1 MTRRRWLLA
10 LLALVAMTAAACG
23 DSDDSDSEPA
33 AEADGGDEAA
43 GGDDGGDEADGGG
56 DEAGGDGPAAR
67 GVLQVTE
74 IRFENSS
81 GTLTN
86 TGDEPIDLAGHW
98 LCNRPT
104 YVELSG
110 VLEPGES
117 MDVGLAG
124 MTPDGGELAVY
135 SSQNFSSAADMVTY
149 VHWAGGGGRADTAA
163 AAGLWSGDP
172 ATAGADGLALT
183 GDPGSAGG
191 WSG

>member
-1 MTRRRWLLA
+1 MIRRRWLPA
-10 LLALVAMTAAACG
+10 LLALVALTAAACG
-23 DSDDSDSEPA
+23 DSDSDSEADAEPA
-33 AEADGGDEAA
+33 AEEAPA
-43 GGDDGGDEADGGG
+43 EDAADDGGTDDGGA
-56 DEAGGDGPAAR
+56 AGTSAR
-67 GVLQVTE
+67 GALQVTE

-86 TGDEPIDLAGHW
+86 TGDVPIDLTGYW

-124 MTPDGGELAVY
+124 MTADGGELAVY
-135 SSQNFSSAADMVTY
+135 TSQNFSSADDMVAY
-149 VHWAGGGGRADTAA
+149 VHWAGGGGRAETAA
-163 AAGLWSGDP
+163 EAGLWSGDP
-172 ATAGADGLALT
+172 ATAGADGLSLT
-183 GDPGSAGG
+183 GDPGSAAG

>member
-10 LLALVAMTAAACG
+10 LLALVALTAAACG
-23 DSDDSDSEPA
+23 DSDSDDAEDEPA
-33 AEADGGDEAA
+33 AEAEAADDAAGDEPA
-43 GGDDGGDEADGGG
+43 DDGGEGGDGGG
-56 DEAGGDGPAAR
+56 GAR
-67 GVLQVTE
+67 GALQVTE

-86 TGDEPIDLAGHW
+86 TGDEPIDLTGHW

-135 SSQNFSSAADMVTY
+135 TSQNFSSADDMVTY
-149 VHWAGGGGRADTAA
+149 VHWAGGGGRAETAA
-163 AAGLWSGDP
+163 EAGLWSGDP
-172 ATAGADGLALT
+172 ATAGADGLSLT
-183 GDPGSAGG
+183 GEPGSAAG
-191 WSG
+191 WAG